1 MTHARR
7 ILGHLATAVLCTT
20 AALWAAP
27 QAPTVAEAARRGD
40 MAGLRAL
47 LATGADANAAP
58 GDGMTALHWAAE
70 RGDDAMVTVLVAA
83 GASAGARTRIGDY
96 TPLHLAAR
104 AGSGPAVAALI
115 KASAKVDAVTSTGA
129 VQPLHLAAASGSV
142 PAVTALLDQGARV
155 DVRETEW
162 GQTPLIFAAAAN
174 RPDIVRLLIARGAD
188 VNLMTKAL
196 DVGRFS
202 TEARQAQ
209 TLQRQ
214 ILANAVQP
222 GQEPTPSQMQAAIE
236 AVREFY
242 VTGVVPTP
250 PAAGAG
256 RGGRAGGA
264 ATPGAAATPAAA
276 RGPAGAA
283 PDDGTAGQPQ
293 GGQGNNEEGP
303 PPNIA
308 AKGGFSAL
316 HHAARQGYV
325 EVVKGLLDG
334 GASLNG
340 KSGDGHSPMLI
351 ALINGQFDVA
361 MELIAR
367 GADVNLASESHG
379 VTPLWATINARWQ
392 PRTRFPQP
400 QEMDQ
405 QRANYIDVMTA
416 LLEKGADP
424 NARIRVHP
432 WYMVYTDCG
441 NANCGLSNSAGA
453 TAFWRAAYG
462 TDVEA
467 MRLLVKYGAD
477 PNVPTIAMRAAGRG
491 GGGRGG
497 GPVPGGGDGAAPMT
511 PATPALDP
519 SGLPPVPNG
528 GPAVY
533 PLHAAAGAEY
543 GEGFA
548 GNAHHHAP
556 EAWLATVKYLVEELG
571 ADVNA
576 RDSDGYTP
584 MHHAAARGDNEMILY
599 LVSKGADPK
608 AVSRRGQ
615 TTVDMA
621 NGPVSRI
628 SPFPETIALLEK
640 MGAKN
645 NHRCQSC

>member
-1 MTHARR
+1 MTHVRR
-7 ILGHLATAVLCTT
+7 ILGHVAVAALCTT
-20 AALWAAP
+20 AAVWASP
-27 QAPTVAEAARRGD
+27 QSATVADAARRGD
-40 MAGLRAL
+40 MEGLRAL

-70 RGDDAMVTVLVAA
+70 RGDDAMVTVLVSA
-83 GASAGARTRIGDY
+83 GASVNARTRVGDY

-104 AGSGPAVAALI
+104 SGSGPAVTAIL
-115 KASAKVDAVTSTGA
+115 KAGAKVDVVTSTGA

-142 PAVTALLDQGARV
+142 AAVTVLIDHGAKV

-174 RPDIVRLLIARGAD
+174 RPEVVRLLIARGAD
-188 VNLMTKAL
+188 VSLKTHAL
-196 DVGRFS
+196 DVGLFS
-202 TEARQAQ
+202 TQARQAQ
-209 TLQRQ
+209 TIQRQ
-214 ILANAVQP
+214 MLANAVQR

-236 AVREFY
+236 AARNYY
-242 VTGVVPTP
+242 VTGEVPTP
-250 PAAGAG
+250 AAPAAG

-264 ATPGAAATPAAA
+264 APAQEGAAAAPAGARGAAPAAPAAA
-276 RGPAGAA
+276 PR
-283 PDDGTAGQPQ
+283 DV
-293 GGQGNNEEGP
+293 NEDGP

-308 AKGGFSAL
+308 AKGGLSAL

-325 EVVKGLLDG
+325 DVVKGLLDG
-334 GASLNG
+334 GASLDG

-361 MELIAR
+361 MELIRR
-367 GADVNLASESHG
+367 GADVNLSSDSHG

-405 QRANYIDVMTA
+405 QESNYIDVMTA
-416 LLEKGADP
+416 LLDKGADP

-462 TDVEA
+462 TDVDA

-491 GGGRGG
+491 GGGGGRGG
-497 GPVPGGGDGAAPMT
+497 GAAPGGGDGAAPMT
-511 PATPALDP
+511 PAAPALDP

-556 EAWLATVKYLVEELG
+556 EAWLATVKYLVEEMG
-571 ADVNA
+571 ADVNG

-628 SPFPETIALLEK
+628 SPFPDTIALLEK

>member
-1 MTHARR
+1 MT
-7 ILGHLATAVLCTT
+7 
-20 AALWAAP
+20 
-27 QAPTVAEAARRGD
+27 
-40 MAGLRAL
+40 GLRAL
-47 LATGADANAAP
+47 LAAGADANAAP

-115 KASAKVDAVTSTGA
+115 RAGAKVDVVTSTGA

-142 PAVTALLDQGARV
+142 PAVTALLDQGAKV

-174 RPDIVRLLIARGAD
+174 RPEIVRLLIARGAD

-202 TEARQAQ
+202 TQARQAQ

-236 AVREFY
+236 AVREYY
-242 VTGVVPTP
+242 VTGVVPAP
-250 PAAGAG
+250 PAAAAG

-264 ATPGAAATPAAA
+264 ATAGAAAAPAAG
-276 RGPAGAA
+276 RGRAGAA
-283 PDDGTAGQPQ
+283 PDDGTAGPPQ

-325 EVVKGLLDG
+325 EVAKGLLDG

-361 MELIAR
+361 MELITR
-367 GADVNLASESHG
+367 GADVNLSSESHG

-416 LLEKGADP
+416 LLEEGADP

-491 GGGRGG
+491 GGGGGRGG
-497 GPVPGGGDGAAPMT
+497 GPVPGGGDGAAPMA

-556 EAWLATVKYLVEELG
+556 EAWLDTVKYLVEELG